1 MTTAKIDIGAVL
13 SKVFGIY
20 GQTAG
25 TLIPIA
31 VVLFLPVTLLTAATE
46 DSVAGSILANALSV
60 VASVWFAGVVVKA
73 VQDAY
78 EDGVVDASVGE
89 LFRAV
94 APMLLTLFLLGLV
107 AGIAIFFGFLL
118 LIVAGLI
125 LITIW
130 SVAAPVVVLE
140 GKGVFEALGR
150 SRELVRGNGWQV
162 FGVLVALLAIIL
174 VASIVIGSI
183 GAIGDS
189 FIVLVVVSLLLFA
202 LLSPLQAL
210 AQAVIYFAL
219 REAHGQPALSSP
231 TGAIAGG
238 FAPPVPPEPSAP
250 APPAPPA
257 APETPQSPAGT
268 DAFGN
273 PVQPPASP
281 PPPPQ
286 TP

>member
-13 SKVFGIY
+13 AKVFGIY
-20 GQTAG
+20 GQIAG

-31 VVLFLPVTLLTAATE
+31 LALFLPVTLLSAATK
-46 DSVAGSILANALSV
+46 DSVSGSIVANALTV

-94 APMLLTLFLLGLV
+94 APMLLTLFLVGLV
-107 AGIAIFFGFLL
+107 AGLAIFVGFLL
-118 LIVAGLI
+118 LIVPGLI

-183 GAIGDS
+183 GAVGDS
-189 FIVLVVVSLLLFA
+189 FVVLAIVSLLLFA
-202 LLSPLQAL
+202 LLAPLQAL

-238 FAPPVPPEPSAP
+238 FAPPVPPEPSP
-250 APPAPPA
+250 PSPPAPSA
-257 APETPQSPAGT
+257 APEGAGT

-273 PVQPPASP
+273 PLQPPSSP